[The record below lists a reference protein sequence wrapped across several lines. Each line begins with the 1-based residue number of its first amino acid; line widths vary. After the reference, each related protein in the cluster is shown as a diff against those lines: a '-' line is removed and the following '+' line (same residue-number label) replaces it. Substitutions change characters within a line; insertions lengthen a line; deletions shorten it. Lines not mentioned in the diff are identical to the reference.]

1 MPLKLFRICI
11 LITVSHIMAQAVC
24 AQNIFDTGIVKPRY
38 RVIIDNDF
46 GGDPDGLFQLAHA
59 LLSPSIEVRA
69 VIGSHLNAGDGFDRS
84 NAQAEHAAK
93 EALQLM
99 KIMKLDNALPVIAG
113 SNTAMLND
121 TTPVKTEAVN
131 FIIK

>member
-1 MPLKLFRICI
+1 MPLKFFRICI

-24 AQNIFDTGIVKPRY
+24 AQNIFDTGIVRPRY

-46 GGDPDGLFQLAHA
+46 GGDPDGLFQLAHS

-69 VIGSHLNAGDGFDRS
+69 VIGSHLNANDGFDRS
-84 NAQAEHAAK
+84 KEQAVHAAQQ
-93 EALQLM
+93 AQQLM
-99 KIMKLDNALPVIAG
+99 KIMKMENAAPVIAG

-121 TTPVKTEAVN
+121 TT
-131 FIIK
+131 